1 MQTKDFT
8 DPTEALAFIETL
20 EADNSVDTIRLAG
33 GIFRINW
40 IKNKMFTSVDGKE
53 YTDEVWTKEDGTMI
67 VCQDLELE
75 HARNIIRMMLRN
87 DRSRRK
93 ETAEMMAAFEI
104 GLQDAVVQIMD
115 ESASGDL
122 PETAPVYH

>member
-75 HARNIIRMMLRN
+75 HARNIIRMMLRIERE
-87 DRSRRK
+87 DRKAES
-93 ETAEMMAAFEI
+93 EMMDSISIRYAIENALGYDSDLEAALNI
-104 GLQDAVVQIMD
+104 KPIL
-115 ESASGDL
+115 
-122 PETAPVYH
+122 H